1 MKTDPEDF
9 RWTPIG
15 FVTGKL
21 GVPLYWWQDGVLTWF
36 EDSRGPVR
44 GSLCTPNGAGKSS
57 NIVGPLA
64 LWWIS
69 VHEKGRVVI
78 TTKDGKQLVNQV
90 WESIERHQAKFPSWS
105 FLKSER
111 KVENGTGGW
120 ILGFT
125 TDEPGRAEGWH
136 KLDDG
141 DGPLL
146 IIVDEAKSVAENI
159 FSAIDRCT
167 YNALLYTSSP
177 GLKSGSFYKSV
188 TDPRVGFKSM
198 KVGLT
203 DCPHIPKH
211 RIDAVVAKY
220 GPDHPFTLSTL
231 HGEFMDEDE
240 ETRFVCPPSALRLL
254 MDNLPPYSHG
264 RKVAFCDFAAGGDEN
279 VLALKIGNR
288 VSLPACW
295 RDPNT
300 MAAVGRF
307 IAEFVRAGLV
317 PSEIYGDN
325 SGLGKVMI
333 DRMHE
338 MGWPINRVDNGAAPR
353 DSAYYNRG
361 AEIWFTGSNVIQRL
375 GCILPDDEALHA
387 QLTTRKA
394 PPRSDGLLQI
404 EEKKDM
410 KKRGLP
416 SPDRADAVM
425 GVLSVEEALENT
437 FFDTE
442 RMTALEAAARVS
454 RPEHGAIEVAGNG
467 LAYHST
473 SPNPWLTVWERP
485 AIGLFYT
492 AVLNPPR
499 REEANAD
506 HVFFVIRSAYKDKDG
521 EHKARLVCR
530 LSVPC
535 RWDAGPLA
543 GLVARVVK
551 WYGFPVVIPVVNDR
565 GDVIHELRRAGVA
578 ISTRREFERNRR
590 GGQTNVVQY
599 GWEST
604 DYTRSLW
611 ISELS
616 DAIRNETIQIEDIA
630 TVMELFQLS
639 GENAA
644 SMRQAEALGVALKN
658 MTYANKNQP
667 PPANVVDENPLL
679 ESTGWRKQRMG
690 RNLAIT

>member
-1 MKTDPEDF
+1 MTTDPLKTP
-9 RWTPIG
+9 WTPIE
-15 FVTGKL
+15 FVTVFL
-21 GVPLYWWQDGVLTWF
+21 GINEYWWQDETLTWF

-44 GSLCTPNGAGKSS
+44 GALCTPNGAGKSS

-64 LWWIS
+64 LWWLS
-69 VHEKGRVVI
+69 VHKKGRVVI

-90 WESIERHQAKFPSWS
+90 WESIERHRAKFPLWK
-105 FLKSER
+105 FLKAER

-136 KLDDG
+136 KLNDEE
-141 DGPLL
+141 GPLL

-167 YNALLYTSSP
+167 FNALLYTSSP
-177 GLKSGSFYKSV
+177 GLKMGSFYDAMTKAGN
-188 TDPRVGFKSM
+188 GFNRI
-198 KVGLT
+198 KVGLK

-211 RIDAVVAKY
+211 RIDAVIAKY
-220 GPDHPFTLSTL
+220 GPDHPFTMSTL
-231 HGEFMDEDE
+231 HGEFMDEDD
-240 ETRFVCPPSALRLL
+240 ETRFVVPPSALRLL
-254 MDNLPPYSHG
+254 MDNPPPYSHG

-279 VLALKIGNR
+279 VLALKVGNL
-288 VSLPACW
+288 VTLPAAW

-338 MGWPINRVDNGAAPR
+338 MGWPINRVNNGSDAHGAE
-353 DSAYYNRG
+353 YYNRG
-361 AEIWFTGSNVIQRL
+361 SEIWFTGSEVIQSL

-387 QLTTRKA
+387 QLVTRKA
-394 PPRSDGLLQI
+394 PPRSDGLLQA

-410 KKRGLP
+410 KSRGLP

-425 GVLSVEEALENT
+425 GVLAVETVLENT
-437 FFDTE
+437 FFDVE
-442 RMTALEAAARVS
+442 RLAEIEAAARVS
-454 RPEHGAIEVAGNG
+454 RPEHGAIEVAGTG
-467 LAYHST
+467 LAYQAT
-473 SPNPWLTVWERP
+473 SPDPWLTVWERP
-485 AIGLFYT
+485 VMGLYYL

-499 REEANAD
+499 LEDGGD
-506 HVFFVIRSAYKDKDG
+506 HVFHVLRVAYSDREG
-521 EHKARLVCR
+521 PNPTRLVCR
-530 LSVPC
+530 LSLPC

-543 GLVARVVK
+543 ELVGRVVK
-551 WYGFPVVIPVVNDR
+551 WYGNPLVIPVVNDR
-565 GDVIHELRRAGVA
+565 GDVIAALRKAGIA
-578 ISTRREFERNRR
+578 IMARRDFERNRR
-590 GGQTNVVQY
+590 GAVSNTIEY
-599 GWEST
+599 GWESN

-611 ISELS
+611 IADLGE
-616 DAIRNETIQIEDIA
+616 AIRERKIAVEDVRA
-630 TVMELFQLS
+630 VMELFRLS

-644 SMRQAEALGVALKN
+644 GMREAEALGVGLKN
-658 MTYANKNQP
+658 LTYANKCV
-667 PPANVVDENPLL
+667 PPANKALDPNEGLDTTHSSRGRV
-679 ESTGWRKQRMG
+679 G
-690 RNLAIT
+690 RNLAIS